1 MTDEQHDRTGVADR
15 DRWRRWRELLSGA
28 EVVDALCALYDE
40 RGGAMYDESV
50 SQTAHAVQ
58 TAMLAERDGASP
70 ALVVASLLHD
80 LAHLLERDPADGA
93 AQPDRDLRHEVVAA
107 RLLANWFGPE
117 VTAPI
122 RHHVAAKRYLCA
134 IDPEY
139 LRALSPASV
148 HSLALQGGPMSPGE
162 AGAFLG
168 VDGAAEAVRLRRW
181 DDSAKNPELAT
192 PAFADHRELLLSVV
206 RIER

>member
-1 MTDEQHDRTGVADR
+1 
-15 DRWRRWRELLSGA
+15 
-28 EVVDALCALYDE
+28 
-40 RGGAMYDESV
+40 MYDESV

-70 ALVVASLLHD
+70 ALMVASLLHD

-107 RLLANWFGPE
+107 RFLATWFGPE

-139 LRALSPASV
+139 TRALSPASV
-148 HSLALQGGPMSPGE
+148 HSLALQGGPMSPDE
-162 AGAFLG
+162 AGAFLS

-181 DDSAKNPELAT
+181 DDLAKDPDLMA

-206 RIER
+206 RVER